1 MSCIGRIENP
11 TGSVE
16 VDRGVMILVKT
27 SLKTKSLTKLNDI
40 KFQDSVWCQIELNQ
54 SKLIIGVCYRS
65 TASLAENNDELSKL
79 IKQATNVPLGTQIMV
94 LGDFNYPDID
104 YKNEEHG
111 IGPGTGLEAS
121 EFLQII
127 SECGLHQHVH
137 DYTRYRADQ
146 NPSILDYILTDDE

>member
-1 MSCIGRIENP
+1 VIAVTEKWAKEEIIDSEL
-11 TGSVE
+11 SVDGYVLYRKE
-16 VDRGVMILVKT
+16 RKSDRQCRGGGVLILVKT
-27 SLKTKSLTKLNDI
+27 SLKSKS
-40 KFQDSVWCQIELNQ
+40 
-54 SKLIIGVCYRS
+54 
-65 TASLAENNDELSKL
+65 NDEFSKL
-79 IKQATNVPLGTQIMV
+79 IKQATNVPLGTQIMI
-94 LGDFNYPDID
+94 LGDCNYPDID

-146 NPSILDYILTDDE
+146 NPSI